1 MKPLFGKFERVH
13 MVGIGGVGMGGL
25 ARHLEALG
33 CRISGS
39 DISMSRVVERLRQE
53 GIEVHLGHRAS
64 QVNGADLVVHSAAVP
79 ADNEELVAARRQG
92 ISMISRAELLAEVTR
107 SHFVVGVAGSHGKT
121 TTASMIASIL
131 EMGKQDAST
140 MIGGWI
146 QGQVQARSGSG
157 KLFVV
162 EADEYDRSFLYLHP
176 RAAVVTNIDAEH
188 LDCYSNL
195 AEVQEAFCQYLGRLP
210 FYGTCILGYDDPGVQ
225 GILPI
230 LEREYFTYGLA
241 GACDFRAEKVE
252 LGTWGSCFVL
262 FSGQEEMGPVKLRVP
277 GMHNVRNALGA
288 AALTGSLGVD
298 FAAIAGG
305 LEEFGGIE
313 RRFEKKGEIGGIVV
327 VDDYAHHP
335 SELEV
340 SLATARASGRRI
352 LAVFQPHLYS
362 RTQYF
367 AEDFAKALMA
377 ADQVF
382 LAPVYSA
389 REKAIPGVHSGMI
402 ARAMREAGFAAVEY
416 IPDPGR
422 ISGRL
427 AGSCR
432 AGDMVITMGAGDI
445 DRVAEELVRALM
457 SKYQPGE
464 HDDP

>member
-1 MKPLFGKFERVH
+1 MKPLFGRFERVH
-13 MVGIGGVGMGGL
+13 MVGIGGVGMEGL

-79 ADNEELVAARRQG
+79 ADNEELEAARRQG
-92 ISMISRAELLAEVTR
+92 ISTIGRAELLAEVTR

-131 EMGKQDAST
+131 ERGNLDAST
-140 MIGGWI
+140 MIGGWV
-146 QGQVQARSGSG
+146 QGRVQARSGSG
-157 KLFVV
+157 ELFVV

-176 RAAVVTNIDAEH
+176 RAAVVTNIDEEH

-195 AEVQEAFCQYLGRLP
+195 EEVQEAFCQYLSRLP
-210 FYGTCILGYDDPGVQ
+210 FYGTCILGYDDPGVK
-225 GILPI
+225 GILPN

-241 GACDFRAEKVE
+241 GSCDFRAEKIE
-252 LGTWGSCFVL
+252 LGTWESCFVL
-262 FSGQEEMGPVKLRVP
+262 LSGQEEMGPIKLRVP
-277 GMHNVRNALGA
+277 GRHNVRNALGA

-298 FAAIAGG
+298 FAAIAAG

-313 RRFEKKGEIGGIVV
+313 RRFEKKGEIGDIVV

-335 SELEV
+335 SELEA
-340 SLATARASGRRI
+340 SLATARGSGRRI

-362 RTQYF
+362 RTHYF
-367 AEDFAKALMA
+367 AEDFAKALTE
-377 ADQVF
+377 ADQVI

-389 REKAIPGVHSGMI
+389 REKAIPGVHSGVI
-402 ARAMREAGFAAVEY
+402 AHAMHEAGYTAVEY
-416 IPDPGR
+416 IPDLDR

-427 AGSCR
+427 AHACR

-445 DRVAEELVRALM
+445 HRVAEELVRALK

-464 HDDP
+464 QHAP